1 MLAVIALICFV
12 LALFHAHLGSIDFVV
27 LGLAF
32 VAAHLAFAGWTAWGP
47 WRGRQNQ

>member
-1 MLAVIALICFV
+1 MFAVVALICFV

-32 VAAHLAFAGWTAWGP
+32 VAAHLAFGGFAAYGP
-47 WRGRQNQ
+47 WRNRT